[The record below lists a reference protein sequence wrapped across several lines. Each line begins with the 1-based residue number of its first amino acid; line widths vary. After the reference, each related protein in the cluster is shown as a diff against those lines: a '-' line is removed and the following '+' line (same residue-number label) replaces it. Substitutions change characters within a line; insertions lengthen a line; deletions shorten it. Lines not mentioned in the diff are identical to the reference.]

1 MLLDRDVD
9 RDIAVIGWV
18 DAKRRARMGAAASA
32 RRNAARL
39 PIGRQHFGML
49 VSGVVVEH
57 RVDQVGGRDLALDG
71 IEETDEF
78 EVTVA
83 LLEVPIT
90 LPSSTPSAANT
101 VVVPCRL

>member
-1 MLLDRDVD
+1 
-9 RDIAVIGWV
+9 
-18 DAKRRARMGAAASA
+18 
-32 RRNAARL
+32 
-39 PIGRQHFGML
+39 ML

-78 EVTVA
+78 EVAVA
-83 LLEVPIT
+83 LPEAPIT
-90 LPSSTPSAANT
+90 LPSSTASAANR